1 MPRRKLSE
9 YHAKQVITKTLDIPF
24 VGYAIDTREP
34 LADQLAH
41 VTTDVGAFVVKV
53 DQGIKGRFKQGLVL
67 LDVPHGN
74 LAAAVQKLAQRGY
87 DWVFVEPMMVH
98 DASDE
103 RYLSLT
109 RSRQGV
115 VLQYSQIGGVD
126 IEQSPDQIEHVL
138 LSGRTQWTS
147 LARKLAW
154 PVASLRALYSI
165 FQAEHLT
172 FLEINPYVVTP
183 DGLALLDLAIEIDDA
198 GLSTDSSWNKEQFRE
213 TSNRQLT
220 PEEQS
225 VRQLSENS
233 PASFNLSVINPD
245 GGVFLLL
252 SGGGASIVVADEVY
266 NQGYGKL
273 LANYG
278 EYSGN
283 PNTDETYQYATAVL
297 NLLVQSKAPRKVL
310 FIGGAVANFTDIDA
324 TFKGVIAAL
333 RDKAPE
339 LQKQEVRVFVR
350 RGGPNQEAGLA
361 RMEATLRELGL
372 YGNVSDASVPIGT
385 AVTNALQELKK

>member
-9 YHAKQVITKTLDIPF
+9 YHAKQAITKKLGIPF
-24 VGYAIDTREP
+24 VGYAIDARKP
-34 LADQLAH
+34 LDDQLAP
-41 VTTDVGAFVVKV
+41 VATDVGTFVVKV

-67 LDVPHGN
+67 LDVPHEG
-74 LAAAVQKLAQRGY
+74 LASAVRQLAQRGY
-87 DWVFVEPMMVH
+87 DWVFVEPMVAH
-98 DASDE
+98 DATDE

-115 VLQYSQIGGVD
+115 VLRYSQIGGVD
-126 IEQSPDQIEHVL
+126 IEQSPDQIQSVL
-138 LSGRTQWTS
+138 LSEQTAWTS

-154 PVASLRALYSI
+154 PAVSLQALHST
-165 FQAEHLT
+165 FQTEHLT
-172 FLEINPYVVTP
+172 FLEINPYVSTAA
-183 DGLALLDLAIEIDDA
+183 GLALLDLAIEIDDA
-198 GLSTDSSWNKEQFRE
+198 GLSATSSWNKEQFRE

-220 PEEQS
+220 AEEQS

-283 PNTDETYQYATAVL
+283 PNTNETQQYATAVL
-297 NLLVQSKAPRKVL
+297 DLLVQSKAPRKVL
-310 FIGGAVANFTDIDA
+310 FIGGAVANFTDVNA

-333 RDKAPE
+333 YDKSHQ
-339 LQKQEVRVFVR
+339 LQEQGVRVFVR

-372 YGNVSDASVPIGT
+372 YGNVSDANVPIGT
-385 AVTNALQELKK
+385 AVTNALEELKK